1 MSTARASEHDVQHK
15 TSLPTTEYGG
25 AGSHEH
31 IGGVGS
37 LPGPMNEQG
46 VAKLPDENTDQERYL
61 TTGAAVGAAGA
72 AIAAGAYAAK
82 EAVVGNPGKKGT
94 AEAEKAPAGEYSRSA
109 SSLLNAS
116 DTVVLSIS

>member
-1 MSTARASEHDVQHK
+1 MGTARASEHDVQHK

-25 AGSHEH
+25 AGPHEH

-46 VAKLPDENTDQERYL
+46 VAKLPDENTDQERYF

-82 EAVVGNPGKKGT
+82 EAVVGNPGKKKEGA
-94 AEAEKAPAGEYSRSA
+94 AEAAQGPTGE
-109 SSLLNAS
+109 
-116 DTVVLSIS
+116 